1 MSLVQ
6 AFVSGE
12 CRTNRAQIILGLTEA
27 LLRAHGAEDNERARQ
42 LTWVLVHEVPVTAWG
57 TGGTAD
63 TRPRSLTI
71 VREPIGSLTNDTR
84 AAIAREVHDV
94 WVTVYGKELA
104 TLDAWV
110 IIEEVPDGRWC
121 ADGHVLH
128 LRDIDALLALGTD

>member
-12 CRTNRAQIILGLTEA
+12 CSNDRARIVLALTEA
-27 LLRAHGAEDNERARQ
+27 LLRAHGAEANESARR
-42 LTWVLVHEVPVTAWG
+42 LTWVLVHEVSPAMWG
-57 TGGTAD
+57 TGGAAD

-71 VREPIGSLTNDTR
+71 VREPFGSLTDDIR
-84 AAIAREVHDV
+84 AAIAREVHNV
-94 WVTVYGKELA
+94 WVALYGQELA

-110 IIEEVPDGRWC
+110 IIEEIPDGRWC

-128 LRDIDALLALGTD
+128 LSDIDALLALGNN